1 MVRMTARKHA
11 RLIKVC
17 TDATFASPI
26 RYFRCWFEKVA
37 MIATTSRTIAK
48 IAADIA
54 IAAARTRPSNLM
66 PISLTRP
73 AYACADKKQWLPGAS
88 LGEAAPIVLTSAPI
102 PTTGPSM
109 IALLS
114 PAKTLDFERALPPL
128 EATTPHFAQEAHGL
142 AKAAAK
148 LSAKRLGELMHISPR
163 LAELNATRFR
173 DFDQL
178 PERPALFAFAGD
190 VYTGFEAH
198 TLDDAGVAFAQGHV
212 RMLSGL
218 YGLLR
223 PLDAIRPYRLEMGTR
238 WAPRHKK
245 LTDWWG
251 ARIAEALLRQLA
263 DEGSGVV
270 LNLASVEYF
279 AAIKGQLPGA
289 RVIEV
294 EFREPGPDGP
304 RFVSFNAK
312 RARGMMARWL
322 CEHHITDVEAMRGFD
337 SDGYRFDSD
346 HSEAD
351 RWRFSRA

>member
-1 MVRMTARKHA
+1 
-11 RLIKVC
+11 
-17 TDATFASPI
+17 
-26 RYFRCWFEKVA
+26 
-37 MIATTSRTIAK
+37 
-48 IAADIA
+48 
-54 IAAARTRPSNLM
+54 
-66 PISLTRP
+66 
-73 AYACADKKQWLPGAS
+73 
-88 LGEAAPIVLTSAPI
+88 
-102 PTTGPSM
+102 M

-128 EATTPHFAQEAHGL
+128 DATRPHFAEEANGL
-142 AKAAAK
+142 AKSAAN
-148 LSAKRLGELMHISPR
+148 LSQKRLADLMHISPR
-163 LAELNATRFR
+163 LAKLNAERFR
-173 DFDQL
+173 DFADL

-198 TLDDAGVAFAQGHV
+198 TLDEAGVAFAQDHV

-238 WAPRHKK
+238 WAPRHKC

-251 ARIAEALLRQLA
+251 QRIAELLVAHLA
-263 DEGSGVV
+263 EEGSGVV
-270 LNLASVEYF
+270 LNLASQEYF
-279 AAIKGQLPGA
+279 AAVKGKLAGV
-289 RVIEV
+289 RVVEV

-322 CEHHITDVEAMRGFD
+322 CEHHVTDVEAMRGFD
-337 SDGYRFDSD
+337 SDGYCFDANE
-346 HSEAD
+346 SEID